1 MINLWTEWLRSNKK
15 KIMKQYLEL
24 LDRVLGNSKTLSKIE
39 FEKEYKGN
47 PIQII
52 LSAPLIFNDS
62 ICLYRGRLADDVGKK
77 EDLSS
82 PATFS
87 YVPLVLNKNGLPKMG
102 RANYKGQSIFYAS
115 EQMKTNFKEISKD
128 SNIGDEAYMAK
139 WKLKP
144 NSNLRLY
151 RTIPAWGIET
161 DNKPDSIFTITEPNI
176 VDSELGVY
184 LKRLG
189 YIMMSNEEIGK
200 YLGSS
205 YIANCIYSA
214 NGYATDSAGNK
225 YEVYYDGIVYPS
237 VAAGETE
244 EVNIALKPQFVDKN
258 LELECVIK
266 GRLAPDMR
274 SVIYEKIGINENGKI
289 IWYTSFINEESITNI
304 VTHYCDSNG
313 NYIDVSKG
321 KIFDADNNVVSSEI
335 PFVHAFKFHRDE
347 VFNVLAQFVH
357 TEVKESQTI
366 TKTSLE
372 KSVNLCFIRE
382 FNGWKLFS
390 GGKSIPLSKVM
401 YSFTL
406 KNQLREITRE
416 DL

>member
-1 MINLWTEWLRSNKK
+1 MN
-15 KIMKQYLEL
+15 QYLAL
-24 LDRVLGNSKTLSKIE
+24 LDRVIGNSKTLSKNE

-52 LSAPLIFNDS
+52 LSAPLVFNDS
-62 ICLYRGRLADDVGKK
+62 MSLYRGRLADDVGKK

-87 YVPLVLNKNGLPKMG
+87 YVPLVLNKDGLPKMG

-144 NSNLRLY
+144 NSNLCLY
-151 RTIPAWGIET
+151 RTIPAWGINT
-161 DNKPDSIFTITEPNI
+161 DNEPNSIFTITEPNI

-189 YIMMSNEEIGK
+189 YIMMSSEEIGK

-214 NGYATDSAGNK
+214 NGFAKDSAGNK
-225 YEVYYDGIVYPS
+225 YEIHYDGIIYPS
-237 VAAGETE
+237 VAFGGTE
-244 EVNIALKPQFVDKN
+244 EVNIALKPEFVDKN

-274 SVIYEKIGINENGKI
+274 SVKYEKIGINENGKI
-289 IWYTSFINEESITNI
+289 VWYTSFIDEDSITI
-304 VTHYCDSNG
+304 VETQYKNFFGDFV
-313 NYIDVSKG
+313 DVSKG
-321 KIFDADNNVVSSEI
+321 QILDANNNTVKSKLA
-335 PFVHAFKFHRDE
+335 PFTQAKVFHRE
-347 VFNVLAQFVH
+347 ELFRGLANFVQMSI
-357 TEVKESQTI
+357 KESQTI
-366 TKTSLE
+366 TKSSLE
-372 KSVNLCFIRE
+372 KTVPLIIIRGLE
-382 FNGWKLFS
+382 GWRLVD
-390 GGKSIPLSKVM
+390 GHKSTPLSMAV
-401 YSFTL
+401 YTITL
-406 KNQLREITRE
+406 KNQLKEISPDEVRE
-416 DL
+416 

>member
-1 MINLWTEWLRSNKK
+1 MESKYNKT
-15 KIMKQYLEL
+15 IMKQYFEL

-52 LSAPLIFNDS
+52 LSAPLVFNDS
-62 ICLYRGRLADDVGKK
+62 MSLYRGRLADDVGKK

-87 YVPLVLNKNGLPKMG
+87 YVPLVLNKDGLPKMG

-115 EQMKTNFKEISKD
+115 EQMKINFKEISKD
-128 SNIGDEAYMAK
+128 SNIGDEVYMAK
-139 WKLKP
+139 WKLKH
-144 NSNLRLY
+144 NSNLCLY
-151 RTIPAWGIET
+151 RTIPAWGINT
-161 DNKPDSIFTITEPNI
+161 DNEPNSIFTITEPNI
-176 VDSELGVY
+176 VDSELGAY

-189 YIMMSNEEIGK
+189 YIMMSSEEIGK

-214 NGYATDSAGNK
+214 NGFAKDSAGNK
-225 YEVYYDGIVYPS
+225 YEIHYDGIIYPS
-237 VAAGETE
+237 VASGGTE
-244 EVNIALKPQFVDKN
+244 EVNIALKPEFVDKN

-274 SVIYEKIGINENGKI
+274 SLKYEKIGINENGKI
-289 IWYTSFINEESITNI
+289 VWYTSFIDEDSIMNI
-304 VTHYCDSNG
+304 VTQYYGSDG
-313 NYIDVSKG
+313 NNVDVSKG
-321 KIFDADNNVVSSEI
+321 KILDADNNVVNSELI
-335 PFVHAFKFHRDE
+335 PLVHALKFHRDE
-347 VFNVLAQFVH
+347 VFNALAQFIQ
-357 TEVKESQTI
+357 TEVKENQTV
-366 TKTSLE
+366 TKKTLE
-372 KSVNLCFIRE
+372 KSVNLGLIRE
-382 FNGWKLFS
+382 FNGWKLLS
-390 GGKSIPLSKVM
+390 GGKSTPLSKVM

>member
-1 MINLWTEWLRSNKK
+1 
-15 KIMKQYLEL
+15 MKQYLEL

-52 LSAPLIFNDS
+52 LSAPLVFNDS
-62 ICLYRGRLADDVGKK
+62 ICLYRGRLADDVGRK

-87 YVPLVLNKNGLPKMG
+87 YVPLVLNKDGLPKMG

-151 RTIPAWGIET
+151 CTIPAWGINT
-161 DNKPDSIFTITEPNI
+161 DNEPNSIFTITEPNI

-214 NGYATDSAGNK
+214 NGFAKDSAGNK
-225 YEVYYDGIVYPS
+225 YKIHYDGIIYPS
-237 VAAGETE
+237 VASGGTE
-244 EVNIALKPQFVDKN
+244 EVNIALKPEFVDKN

-266 GRLAPDMR
+266 GRLTPDMR
-274 SVIYEKIGINENGKI
+274 SVKYEKIGINENGRI
-289 IWYTSFINEESITNI
+289 VWYTSFIDEDSIMNI
-304 VTHYCDSNG
+304 VTQYFDSDG
-313 NYIDVSKG
+313 NNVDISKG
-321 KIFDADNNVVSSEI
+321 KILDADNKVVNSELT
-335 PFVHAFKFHRDE
+335 PLVHALKFHRDE
-347 VFNVLAQFVH
+347 VFNALAQFIQ
-357 TEVKESQTI
+357 TEVKENQTV

-372 KSVNLCFIRE
+372 KSVNLGLIRE
-382 FNGWKLFS
+382 FKGWKLLN
-390 GGKSIPLSKVM
+390 GGKSTPLSKVM

-406 KNQLREITRE
+406 KNQLREVITDEVR
-416 DL
+416 

>member
-1 MINLWTEWLRSNKK
+1 
-15 KIMKQYLEL
+15 MKQYLAL
-24 LDRVLGNSKTLSKIE
+24 LDRVIGNSKTLSKIE
-39 FEKEYKGN
+39 FEKKYKGKS
-47 PIQII
+47 IKII
-52 LSAPLIFNDS
+52 LNAPIVFNDS
-62 ICLYRGRLADDVGKK
+62 MPLYRGRLAEDVGKT

-87 YVPLVLNKNGLPKMG
+87 YVPRVLNEKGLPKMG

-151 RTIPAWGIET
+151 RTIPAWGINT
-161 DNKPDSIFTITEPNI
+161 DNEPNSIFTITEPNI

-214 NGYATDSAGNK
+214 NGFAKDSTGNK
-225 YEVYYDGIVYPS
+225 YEIHYDGIIYPS
-237 VAAGETE
+237 VVSGETE
-244 EVNIALKPQFVDKN
+244 EVNIALKPEFVDKN

-274 SVIYEKIGINENGKI
+274 SVKYEKIGVNENGRI
-289 IWYTSFINEESITNI
+289 VWYTSIIDEDSITGI
-304 VTHYCDSNG
+304 TAQYSDSHG
-313 NYIDVSKG
+313 NYVDVSKG
-321 KIFDADNNVVSSEI
+321 KILDADNNEVSSDLI
-335 PFVHAFKFHRDE
+335 PFAHAIKYHRNEMFNALAKFVHAEFD
-347 VFNVLAQFVH
+347 VN
-357 TEVKESQTI
+357 QTI
-366 TKTSLE
+366 TRKTLE
-372 KSVNLCFIRE
+372 KSVEIGIIRE
-382 FNGWKLFS
+382 FDGWKLVS
-390 GGKSIPLSKVM
+390 GNQRKQLSKVL
-401 YSFTL
+401 YTITL
-406 KNQLREITRE
+406 KNRLREISPDEVR
-416 DL
+416 

>member
-1 MINLWTEWLRSNKK
+1 MSNN
-15 KIMKQYLEL
+15 ISMKQYLAL
-24 LDRVLGNSKTLSKIE
+24 LDRVIGNSKTLSKIE
-39 FEKEYKGN
+39 FEKKYKGKS
-47 PIQII
+47 IKII
-52 LSAPLIFNDS
+52 LNVPIVFNDS
-62 ICLYRGRLADDVGKK
+62 MPLYRGRLAEDVGKT

-87 YVPLVLNKNGLPKMG
+87 YVPRVLNEKGLPKMG
-102 RANYKGQSIFYAS
+102 RANYEGQSIFYAS

-151 RTIPAWGIET
+151 RTIPAWGINT
-161 DNKPDSIFTITEPNI
+161 DNEPNSIFTITEPNI

-189 YIMMSNEEIGK
+189 YIMMSSEEIGK

-214 NGYATDSAGNK
+214 NGFAKDSAGNK
-225 YEVYYDGIVYPS
+225 YEIHYDGIIYPS
-237 VAAGETE
+237 VASGGTE
-244 EVNIALKPQFVDKN
+244 EVNIALKPEFVDKN

-274 SVIYEKIGINENGKI
+274 SVKYEKIGINENGKI
-289 IWYTSFINEESITNI
+289 VWYTSFIDEDSIMNI
-304 VTHYCDSNG
+304 VTQYYGSDG
-313 NYIDVSKG
+313 NNVDVSKG
-321 KIFDADNNVVSSEI
+321 KILDADNNVVSELI
-335 PFVHAFKFHRDE
+335 PLVHALKFHRDE
-347 VFNVLAQFVH
+347 VFNALAQFIQ
-357 TEVKESQTI
+357 TEVKENQTI

-372 KSVNLCFIRE
+372 KSVNLGLIRE
-382 FNGWKLFS
+382 FNGWKLLS
-390 GGKSIPLSKVM
+390 GGKSTPLSKVM

-406 KNQLREITRE
+406 KNQLREIITDEVR
-416 DL
+416 

>member
-1 MINLWTEWLRSNKK
+1 MDSKYNKT
-15 KIMKQYLEL
+15 IMKQYFEL

-39 FEKEYKGN
+39 FEKEYKGK

-52 LSAPLIFNDS
+52 LNAPLFFNDS
-62 ICLYRGRLADDVGKK
+62 MCLYRGRLADDVGKK

-87 YVPLVLNKNGLPKMG
+87 YVPLTLNKDGLPKMG

-115 EQMKTNFKEISKD
+115 LQMKTNFKEISKN
-128 SNIGDEAYMAK
+128 SCIGDDAYMAK
-139 WKLKP
+139 WRLKP

-151 RTIPAWGIET
+151 RTIPAWGINT
-161 DNKPDSIFTITEPNI
+161 NNKHDSIFTITDPNI
-176 VDSELGVY
+176 VYSELGAY

-214 NGYATDSAGNK
+214 NGYAMDSAGNK
-225 YEVYYDGIVYPS
+225 YKVYYDGIVYPS
-237 VAAGETE
+237 VASGETE
-244 EVNIALKPQFVDKN
+244 EVNIALKPEFVDKN

-274 SVIYEKIGINENGKI
+274 SVNYEKIGINENGKI
-289 IWYTSFINEESITNI
+289 TWYTSFINEESITNI

-321 KIFDADNNVVSSEI
+321 KIFDADNNAVSSELL
-335 PFVHAFKFHRDE
+335 PLVHALKNHRDE
-347 VFNVLAQFVH
+347 VFNALAQFVQ
-357 TEVKESQTI
+357 TEIKENQTV

-372 KSVNLCFIRE
+372 KSVNLAFIQE

-390 GGKSIPLSKVM
+390 GGKSTPLSKVM

>member
-1 MINLWTEWLRSNKK
+1 
-15 KIMKQYLEL
+15 MKQYLAL
-24 LDRVLGNSKTLSKIE
+24 LDRVIGNSKTLSKRE
-39 FEKEYKGN
+39 FEKEYKGKA
-47 PIQII
+47 IKII
-52 LSAPLIFNDS
+52 LNAPLVFNDS
-62 ICLYRGRLADDVGKK
+62 MSLYRGRLADDVGIK

-87 YVPLVLNKNGLPKMG
+87 YVPLVLNKDGLPKMG

-144 NSNLRLY
+144 NSNLCLY
-151 RTIPAWGIET
+151 RTIPAWGINT
-161 DNKPDSIFTITEPNI
+161 DNEPNSIFTITEPNI

-189 YIMMSNEEIGK
+189 YIMMSSEEIGK

-214 NGYATDSAGNK
+214 NGFAKDSAGNK
-225 YEVYYDGIVYPS
+225 YEIHYDGIIYPS
-237 VAAGETE
+237 VASGGTE
-244 EVNIALKPQFVDKN
+244 EVNIALKPEFVDKN

-274 SVIYEKIGINENGKI
+274 SVKYEKIGINENGKI
-289 IWYTSFINEESITNI
+289 VWYTSFIDEDSIMNI
-304 VTHYCDSNG
+304 VTQYYGSDG
-313 NYIDVSKG
+313 NNVDVSKG
-321 KIFDADNNVVSSEI
+321 KILDADNNVVSELI
-335 PFVHAFKFHRDE
+335 PLVHALKFHRDE
-347 VFNVLAQFVH
+347 VFNALAQFIQ
-357 TEVKESQTI
+357 TEVKENQMV

-372 KSVNLCFIRE
+372 KSVNLGLIRE
-382 FNGWKLFS
+382 FNGWKLLS
-390 GGKSIPLSKVM
+390 GGKSTPLSKVM

-406 KNQLREITRE
+406 KNQLREIITDKVR
-416 DL
+416 

>member
-1 MINLWTEWLRSNKK
+1 MN
-15 KIMKQYLEL
+15 QYLAL
-24 LDRVLGNSKTLSKIE
+24 LDRVIGNSKTLSKIE

-52 LSAPLIFNDS
+52 LSAPLVFNDS
-62 ICLYRGRLADDVGKK
+62 MSLYRGRLADDVGKK

-87 YVPLVLNKNGLPKMG
+87 YVPLVLNKDGLPKMR

-144 NSNLRLY
+144 NSNLCLY
-151 RTIPAWGIET
+151 RTIPAWGINT
-161 DNKPDSIFTITEPNI
+161 DNEPNSIFTITEPII

-189 YIMMSNEEIGK
+189 YIMMSSEEIGK

-214 NGYATDSAGNK
+214 NGFAKDSAGNK
-225 YEVYYDGIVYPS
+225 YEIHYDGIIYPS
-237 VAAGETE
+237 VASGGTE
-244 EVNIALKPQFVDKN
+244 EVNIALKPEFVDKN

-274 SVIYEKIGINENGKI
+274 SVKYEKIGINENGKI
-289 IWYTSFINEESITNI
+289 VWYTSFIDEDSIMNI
-304 VTHYCDSNG
+304 VTQYYGSDG
-313 NYIDVSKG
+313 NNVDVSKG
-321 KIFDADNNVVSSEI
+321 KILDADNNVVSELI
-335 PFVHAFKFHRDE
+335 PLVHALKFHRDE
-347 VFNVLAQFVH
+347 VFNALAQFIQ
-357 TEVKESQTI
+357 TEVKENQTV

-372 KSVNLCFIRE
+372 KSVNLGLIRE
-382 FNGWKLFS
+382 FKGWKLLND
-390 GGKSIPLSKVM
+390 GKSTPLSKVM

-406 KNQLREITRE
+406 KNQLREIITDEVR
-416 DL
+416 